1 MSHMVRSPGPL
12 TYLRCPSLVR
22 YLPSEWVDNRTPW
35 GNTNGNFKLRRVITP
50 KSSVVRVSVVS
61 YITCQPAVCGDW
73 TMWWGFASL
82 RLSQACQWFLLGP
95 SHCPTVQPFTEIQN
109 IYCCHKKIVCLF
121 QTSRSDKVCIYTY
134 PWNVRVLR
142 RGRAPSRSPSYLIS
156 PMIDHRSSVT

>member
-61 YITCQPAVCGDW
+61 YITCQAG
-73 TMWWGFASL
+73 SL
-82 RLSQACQWFLLGP
+82 WRLDNVMRLCISQACQWFLLGP
-95 SHCPTVQPFTEIQN
+95 SHCPKVQPFTEIQN

-156 PMIDHRSSVT
+156 PMIDDRSSVT